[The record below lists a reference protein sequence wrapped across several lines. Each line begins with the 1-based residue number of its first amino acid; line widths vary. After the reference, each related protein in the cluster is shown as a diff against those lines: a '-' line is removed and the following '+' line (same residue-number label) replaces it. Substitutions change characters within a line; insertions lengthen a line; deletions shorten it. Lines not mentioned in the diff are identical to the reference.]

1 MFCGILS
8 FCGLTH
14 ILSHFVLIEWCIH
27 IWKVEGKD
35 WSWLYDCVHYAL
47 FFFFFFPQVAEEVGL
62 SWHGV
67 FAVFLSLCWPSFCT
81 KRWEGSYQVLLLH
94 TSHNRADTVS
104 CFVISCLHKFAVLVR
119 MWLGLKCWL
128 CSFCVCVC
136 VCVCARVHV
145 CVHACMHACMHQT
158 CLPLWF
164 CHNSYRFRPQIL
176 LLCWLGKKSRS
187 LSDFPFPTF

>member
-1 MFCGILS
+1 MFCGVLS

-136 VCVCARVHV
+136 VCARVHV
-145 CVHACMHACMHQT
+145 CVHACMRACIRPVYPYGFAIIPT
-158 CLPLWF
+158 DSDLK
-164 CHNSYRFRPQIL
+164 FRCYAGWVKNHGHCPI
-176 LLCWLGKKSRS
+176 
-187 LSDFPFPTF
+187 FPFPHFKLE